1 MFVDAKLRTSVL
13 MAAIVA
19 AGLLA
24 GTAADAASCSSW
36 RATCVKRGGGA
47 DCDAKF
53 DKCMATGTW
62 TEGAKFGGGTHSG
75 VTKK

>member
-1 MFVDAKLRTSVL
+1 MTIPAAKIFVLALLT
-13 MAAIVA
+13 AA
-19 AGLLA
+19 AGLPFALSA
-24 GTAADAASCSSW
+24 EAASCSGW
-36 RATCVKRGGGA
+36 RATCQKRGGGA

>member
-1 MFVDAKLRTSVL
+1 MRFLPLAILVTLAC
-13 MAAIVA
+13 AAPA
-19 AGLLA
+19 L
-24 GTAADAASCSSW
+24 AASCSSW
-36 RATCVKRGGGA
+36 KATCEKRGGSDYCSA
-47 DCDAKF
+47 QF